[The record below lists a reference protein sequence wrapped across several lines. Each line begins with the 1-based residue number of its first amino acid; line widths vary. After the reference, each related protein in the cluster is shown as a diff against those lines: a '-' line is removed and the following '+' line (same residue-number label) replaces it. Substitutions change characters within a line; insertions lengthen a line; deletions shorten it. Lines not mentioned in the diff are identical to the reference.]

1 MRFNYSV
8 GLPQWVLALLGT
20 LTVFSVRRRR
30 LSVLFF
36 AFAALG
42 LAYLMLPA
50 SIRVWNAIPQMAY
63 FQFPTRFLGPA
74 AVVFGVLAGAAVSWA
89 DGLRWKWARP
99 ATAVPAVGLCIPG
112 ALPLL
117 YPPPAPRFGPG

>member
-1 MRFNYSV
+1 MGELFSPAQIFDLGATQMRFHYSV

-30 LSVLFF
+30 FSVLFF
-36 AFAALG
+36 AFAGLG

-50 SIRVWNAIPQMAY
+50 SIQVWNAIPQMAY

-74 AVVFGVLAGAAVSWA
+74 AWCLACWPGQPS
-89 DGLRWKWARP
+89 
-99 ATAVPAVGLCIPG
+99 VGRMACAG
-112 ALPLL
+112 N
-117 YPPPAPRFGPG
+117 GPG